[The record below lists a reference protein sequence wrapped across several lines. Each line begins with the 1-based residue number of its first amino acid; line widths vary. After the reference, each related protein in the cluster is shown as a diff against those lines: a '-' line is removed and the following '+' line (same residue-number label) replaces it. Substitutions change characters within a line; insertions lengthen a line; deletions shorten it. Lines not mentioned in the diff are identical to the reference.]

1 MPRVST
7 ELLKEELLRLVTFPV
22 LGIFQLL
29 NFWQNLSTVAYKA
42 VAYKKNR
49 VISVSDFQG
58 TKCTKLLPY
67 KKPQQT
73 QNISTHLY
81 WYEVISS

>member
-29 NFWQNLSTVAYKA
+29 NFWQNLSTVAYKKMCIEPSKD
-42 VAYKKNR
+42 VHDTSLSVGKK
-49 VISVSDFQG
+49 VPKIASTESDSD
-58 TKCTKLLPY
+58 
-67 KKPQQT
+67 T
-73 QNISTHLY
+73 QDSDAKDTDRGV
-81 WYEVISS
+81 ER

>member
-7 ELLKEELLRLVTFPV
+7 ELLKEKLLRLVTFPV

-49 VISVSDFQG
+49 VHESVVSLPNGIS
-58 TKCTKLLPY
+58 
-67 KKPQQT
+67 
-73 QNISTHLY
+73 IA
-81 WYEVISS
+81 

>member
-49 VISVSDFQG
+49 VVPPMVSINKKVETGEPVGWNG
-58 TKCTKLLPY
+58 TIC
-67 KKPQQT
+67 
-73 QNISTHLY
+73 
-81 WYEVISS
+81 

>member
-42 VAYKKNR
+42 VAYKKKIR
-49 VISVSDFQG
+49 VSWFDRLQ
-58 TKCTKLLPY
+58 P
-67 KKPQQT
+67 
-73 QNISTHLY
+73 NIILMK
-81 WYEVISS
+81 